1 MFVHRTL
8 VRTLAL
14 SQGDVKIF
22 GPRGPPVFE
31 LRNFQLL
38 GKRQSCSN
46 TERYDHLGCLTLDY
60 YLQVPKTPAPSA
72 FADSPD
78 FVVSLARGLE
88 IIKAFGVSGEA
99 SVAQSNMRVADA
111 MTLSE
116 VAEKT
121 GLARAVVRRFLYTL
135 AELGYV
141 TTDGKYF
148 RLTAK
153 ILDLGFAYLSS
164 FSLPKL
170 AERFLEEVTLE
181 TKESSS
187 ASVLDGQEIVYVA
200 RVQTRRIMSVSLGI
214 GSRLPAF
221 CTSMG
226 RVLLAHLPAEALQQY
241 LKTVKFDRFTEKTI
255 VEPEALRKELNVVA
269 KQGFALVDQ
278 ELEIGLRSLAVPV
291 FSGGGR
297 AVAAINIGTQAART
311 TKAQIVQEFLPAL
324 RKAAKN
330 ISSCLGHL

>member
-1 MFVHRTL
+1 
-8 VRTLAL
+8 
-14 SQGDVKIF
+14 
-22 GPRGPPVFE
+22 
-31 LRNFQLL
+31 
-38 GKRQSCSN
+38 
-46 TERYDHLGCLTLDY
+46 
-60 YLQVPKTPAPSA
+60 VPKNSVS

-78 FVVSLARGLE
+78 FVVSLGRGLD
-88 IIKAFGVSGEA
+88 IIKAFGTSNRDSERP
-99 SVAQSNMRVADA
+99 SNMRPSDA
-111 MTLSE
+111 LTLSE

-135 AELGYV
+135 VELGYV
-141 TTDGKYF
+141 ITDGKYF

-153 ILDLGFAYLSS
+153 ILDLGYAYLSS
-164 FSLPKL
+164 FSLPKI

-187 ASVLDGQEIVYVA
+187 ASVLDGDEIVYVA

-226 RVLLAHLPAEALQQY
+226 RVLLANLPADALEKY
-241 LKTVKFDRFTEKTI
+241 LKSTKFQRFTEKTI
-255 VEPEALRKELNVVA
+255 SDSEMLRKELSSVF
-269 KQGFALVDQ
+269 KQGYALVDQ

-291 FSGGGR
+291 FAGGGR
-297 AVAAINIGTQAART
+297 AVAAINIGTQAARIS
-311 TKAQIVQEFLPAL
+311 KSEVLQQFLPVL

>member
-1 MFVHRTL
+1 M
-8 VRTLAL
+8 
-14 SQGDVKIF
+14 
-22 GPRGPPVFE
+22 P
-31 LRNFQLL
+31 
-38 GKRQSCSN
+38 
-46 TERYDHLGCLTLDY
+46 
-60 YLQVPKTPAPSA
+60 VPKKSSPRS

-78 FVVSLARGLE
+78 FVVSLARGIE
-88 IIKAFGVSGEA
+88 IIRAFGS
-99 SVAQSNMRVADA
+99 ADA
-111 MTLSE
+111 TSSPALSNFRLADALTLSE
-116 VAEKT
+116 VAART

-164 FSLPKL
+164 FSLPKI

-187 ASVLDGQEIVYVA
+187 ASVLDGPEIVYVA
-200 RVQTRRIMSVSLGI
+200 RVQTRRIMSISLGI

-226 RVLLAHLPAEALQQY
+226 RVLLAHLHSDELDRYFKNAEF
-241 LKTVKFDRFTEKTI
+241 TRFTEKTI
-255 VEPEALRKELNVVA
+255 CDPDSLRKELASVTR
-269 KQGFALVDQ
+269 QGFALVDQ
-278 ELEIGLRSLAVPV
+278 ELELGLRSLAVPV
-291 FSGGGR
+291 FGGGGK

-311 TKAQIVQEFLPAL
+311 PKSELGQRFLPVL
-324 RKAAKN
+324 RKAAKS
-330 ISSCLGHL
+330 ISACLGHF

>member
-1 MFVHRTL
+1 
-8 VRTLAL
+8 
-14 SQGDVKIF
+14 
-22 GPRGPPVFE
+22 
-31 LRNFQLL
+31 
-38 GKRQSCSN
+38 
-46 TERYDHLGCLTLDY
+46 
-60 YLQVPKTPAPSA
+60 VPKKISTAS

-78 FVVSLARGLE
+78 FVVSLARGLD
-88 IIKAFGVSGEA
+88 IIKAFAVSEPGSA
-99 SVAQSNMRVADA
+99 LPTNMRPADA
-111 MTLSE
+111 MTISE

-135 AELGYV
+135 VELGYV
-141 TTDGKYF
+141 VTDGKYF

-164 FSLPKL
+164 FSLPKI

-187 ASVLDGQEIVYVA
+187 ASVLDGHDIVYVA

-226 RVLLAHLPAEALQQY
+226 RVLLAHLPPEALEQY
-241 LKTVKFDRFTEKTI
+241 FKTAKLSTFTEKTI
-255 VEPEALRKELNVVA
+255 DRPEALRKELSTVA
-269 KQGFALVDQ
+269 KQGFALIDQ
-278 ELEIGLRSLAVPV
+278 ELELGLRSLAVPV
-291 FSGGGR
+291 FAGRGR

-311 TKAQIVQEFLPAL
+311 TKTQLLQEYLPVL

-330 ISSCLGHL
+330 ISSCLGHF

>member
-1 MFVHRTL
+1 LFLITEY
-8 VRTLAL
+8 
-14 SQGDVKIF
+14 
-22 GPRGPPVFE
+22 PPA
-31 LRNFQLL
+31 
-38 GKRQSCSN
+38 
-46 TERYDHLGCLTLDY
+46 
-60 YLQVPKTPAPSA
+60 VPKKISPAS

-78 FVVSLARGLE
+78 FVVSLARGLD
-88 IIKAFGVSGEA
+88 IIKAFAAVSEPGA
-99 SVAQSNMRVADA
+99 DLPRNMRPADA

-135 AELGYV
+135 VELGYV
-141 TTDGKYF
+141 ITDGKYF
-148 RLTAK
+148 RLTAR

-164 FSLPKL
+164 FSLPKI

-187 ASVLDGQEIVYVA
+187 ASVLDGPDIVYVA

-226 RVLLAHLPAEALQQY
+226 RVLLAHLPSESLDQY
-241 LKTVKFDRFTEKTI
+241 LKTAKLSAFTD
-255 VEPEALRKELNVVA
+255 KEL
-269 KQGFALVDQ
+269 
-278 ELEIGLRSLAVPV
+278 ELGLRSLAVPV
-291 FSGGGR
+291 FGGR
-297 AVAAINIGTQAART
+297 GKAVAAINVGTQAART
-311 TKAQIVQEFLPAL
+311 TKTQLLQEYLPVL

>member
-1 MFVHRTL
+1 
-8 VRTLAL
+8 
-14 SQGDVKIF
+14 
-22 GPRGPPVFE
+22 
-31 LRNFQLL
+31 
-38 GKRQSCSN
+38 
-46 TERYDHLGCLTLDY
+46 
-60 YLQVPKTPAPSA
+60 VPKKISPAS

-78 FVVSLARGLE
+78 FVVSLARGLD
-88 IIKAFGVSGEA
+88 IIKAFAAVSEPGA
-99 SVAQSNMRVADA
+99 DLPRNMRPADA

-135 AELGYV
+135 VELGYV
-141 TTDGKYF
+141 ITDGKYF

-164 FSLPKL
+164 FSLPKI

-187 ASVLDGQEIVYVA
+187 ASVLDGPDIVYVA
-200 RVQTRRIMSVSLGI
+200 RVKTRRIMSVSLGI

-226 RVLLAHLPAEALQQY
+226 RVLLAHLPSESLDQY
-241 LKTVKFDRFTEKTI
+241 FKTAKLSAFTDKTI
-255 VEPEALRKELNVVA
+255 YQPEALRKELSSVA
-269 KQGFALVDQ
+269 KQGFALIDQ
-278 ELEIGLRSLAVPV
+278 ELELGLRSLAVPV
-291 FSGGGR
+291 FGGR
-297 AVAAINIGTQAART
+297 GKAVAAINVGTQAART
-311 TKAQIVQEFLPAL
+311 TKTQLLQEYLPVL

>member
-1 MFVHRTL
+1 
-8 VRTLAL
+8 
-14 SQGDVKIF
+14 
-22 GPRGPPVFE
+22 
-31 LRNFQLL
+31 
-38 GKRQSCSN
+38 
-46 TERYDHLGCLTLDY
+46 
-60 YLQVPKTPAPSA
+60 VPKKISPAS

-78 FVVSLARGLE
+78 FVVSLARGLD
-88 IIKAFGVSGEA
+88 IIKAFAAVSELGA
-99 SVAQSNMRVADA
+99 DLPRNMRPADA

-135 AELGYV
+135 VELGYV
-141 TTDGKYF
+141 ITDGKYF

-164 FSLPKL
+164 FSLPKI

-187 ASVLDGQEIVYVA
+187 ASVLDGHDIVYVA

-226 RVLLAHLPAEALQQY
+226 RVLLAHLSSESLDQY
-241 LKTVKFDRFTEKTI
+241 LKTAKLSAFTDKTI
-255 VEPEALRKELNVVA
+255 YQPEALRKELSSVVR
-269 KQGFALVDQ
+269 QGFALIDQ
-278 ELEIGLRSLAVPV
+278 ELELGLRSLAVPV
-291 FSGGGR
+291 FGGR
-297 AVAAINIGTQAART
+297 GKAVAAINVGTQAART
-311 TKAQIVQEFLPAL
+311 TKTQLLQEYLPVL